1 MALEFARKPCPAL
14 PKYLSS
20 PMLRFRKNSNHRF
33 CMHVPKFQITLA
45 VAKTAK
51 PTMHTLLLSQK
62 AKQSQSQRLLPQ
74 P

>member
-1 MALEFARKPCPAL
+1 MAWNLARKPCPAL

-45 VAKTAK
+45 VAKTAH
-51 PTMHTLLLSQK
+51 PTMHTLLYSQK
-62 AKQSQSQRLLPQ
+62 AKQSKAKRLLPQ